1 MAFFTL
7 LAIFAVSAGVAYSGI
22 QSAKKAAKAAADSM
36 AGVLVNKESNIEPIP
51 VIYGERRVGG
61 VRVFVSTKDVSGGD
75 KNEYLYIALAMAE
88 GEVESITDIYID
100 DTPITDSKFTGLYTI
115 NVHTGADN
123 QAYDPLLTEAN
134 AGWSSGHKLSGI
146 AYLAIKL
153 KWDQDAF
160 GGVPDITAV
169 VKGRKVY
176 DPSSGNT
183 AYSNNPALCIRDY
196 LTNNRYG
203 KGLPASAIDDTAFIS
218 AAADCEQSVTFYA
231 NGTTGKIFECNAV
244 LQTDE
249 TLFDNI
255 KTMLGGCRG
264 FLPYNQGR
272 YSLIIDKARSSVFA
286 FDKETIIDGITIKGE
301 SKEDKF
307 NRVIVKFANPDVDYQ
322 PDQAVWPDSGST
334 EEATFL
340 AEDNGTLLVEDLSL
354 DTVTNYYAARDLAR
368 VLLKRS
374 RNALRTSFKAT
385 SEALQ
390 LSVGDV
396 VTVTHETP
404 AWVAKPF
411 QVEEITLD
419 YDGTCNVSLLEY
431 DPSIYTYDLSAEQ
444 KSYPDTALPNP
455 FSVAPPTALV
465 ATSTTVVADDGT
477 LLPSLRLNWTKSADS
492 FVNRYEVQYQR
503 GAAIIDLGSIADNYD
518 ASENYGLITVAASIL
533 LDYGSIDEEVPI
545 DEPDYN
551 STFVT
556 TTQYIMKSVTPSS
569 NYNIRIR
576 AVNDLGVRSNWVTIS
591 GLAEGDTDA
600 PAIPDSVTA
609 AGGLKE
615 ITLSWVPPTD
625 PDYSHVEVWENA
637 VNNFATASKVAVGG
651 GDSYTRTGIGYNVLK
666 YYWLKAVDYSGNISD
681 ESSVAS
687 ATTLFVDTDSF
698 SQAVNDL
705 FSESGAYGIEPVSSL
720 PASGDFNGQIKYHTT
735 ENKLYR
741 WDSATS
747 AWTDDIFSIES
758 GTVDAASFASG
769 IEPISILTALPNPS
783 GYTGPKLVFLTT
795 DNKIYRYTGSA
806 WTSEIPA
813 ADVAGVFASANF
825 PNDLRPIEIVTAL
838 PTTGNFQGRQVFL
851 TTDNKTYRYDGTAF
865 IATIA
870 TTDLQG
876 TIASTQLASAA
887 VTNAKIAV
895 NAIQGDVIAAG
906 AITAA
911 KILDGAISE
920 LKLANDA
927 VTNAKI
933 ATDAITADVI
943 AAGAITSDAITAGAI
958 TSLKLAD
965 DAVTNAKIA
974 VDAVQG
980 DVIAANAITADKLLD
995 GAVSEL
1001 KIATDAV
1008 TTAKIAVDAITA
1020 DVIAAG
1026 AITET
1031 KIATD
1036 AVTNAKIAIDAV
1048 QGDVIAAGAITENK
1062 IGAAAIT
1069 TAKIATDAITAD
1081 VIAAGAIT
1089 ETKIGAAA
1097 ITTAK
1102 LANDAVTSDIIAAA
1116 AITETKIASDSI
1128 TTAKIAADAIT
1139 ADQLAADSVTANS
1152 IIANAITSAK
1162 IDTGAV
1168 TADSIAANSITT
1180 AKIAA
1185 DAITADEIAADAVT
1199 ANAIIANAI
1208 TTSKIAAGA
1217 ITADEIAANAITTAK
1232 IAADAITADQIAADA
1247 VTADSIAANTITA
1260 AKIATGAITADE
1272 IAANAIT
1279 SEKIAANTITADN
1292 IAADAITA
1300 SELAADSVT
1309 AVKIAAGAVVTD
1321 SLAADSITTAKIAAG
1336 AITAEEIAAAA
1347 ITTGKIAAGAVTAD
1361 EISANAI
1368 TSGKIAADTIVAADI
1383 AADAITATELSAG
1396 SVTTAKLDAAA
1407 ITSEKIAA
1415 GAITADTIAANAIT
1429 SAKIQAGAV
1438 VADSIAADA
1447 ITTAKIAAGAITA
1460 DEISAAAITAGKIAA
1475 DAVTATEIAANS
1487 ITAGKIAADAV
1498 TADSIASDSITSIK
1512 IAAGAITADE
1522 IATGAVTA
1530 DSISAGSI
1538 TTAAIA
1544 ADAITANLIA
1554 ADAITADKISAD
1566 AITADKIAANA
1577 ITSDKIDANA
1587 ITAGKIQAGA
1597 VGADAIAANSITAGL
1612 IAADAITTDKI
1623 AANSITA
1630 GLIAAAGVITDTAQ
1644 ISDAVITAANISN
1657 LAVTSAKISSLAVT
1671 SGKIASLAVDTFQ
1684 IRGNAVTI
1692 PSGST
1697 TTAPAYTEWGSGSTE
1712 TINGSSYYVPVL
1724 NSVAQWRTI
1733 SSITF
1738 TSAGG
1743 NVFLTFSGE
1752 LAAGVYTNDQESTL
1766 GRTNIQFQ
1774 ILRDATVIQTGFIKG
1789 NYVPI
1794 YSSLTLSL
1802 NLNRMIDNY
1811 GNAISVSAL
1820 DSTTVGSHTWS
1831 LRARPI
1837 LQEANY
1843 DDFVAANRNFS
1854 VSALEVKK

>member
-1 MAFFTL
+1 MSVL
-7 LAIFAVSAGVAYSGI
+7 PLIVLFAVSAGVAYSGI
-22 QSAKKAAKAAADSM
+22 QSAKRAAKAAADSM

-134 AGWSSGHKLSGI
+134 AGWSSDHKLSGI

-160 GGVPDITAV
+160 GGVPEITAV

-203 KGLPASAIDDTAFIS
+203 KGLPASAIDDTAFI
-218 AAADCEQSVTFYA
+218 AAATDCEQSVTFYA

-307 NRVIVKFANPDVDYQ
+307 NRVIVKFANPDVEYQ
-322 PDQAVWPDSGST
+322 PDQAVWPDAGST
-334 EEATFL
+334 EETTFL

-374 RNALRTSFKAT
+374 RNALRTQFKAT

-396 VTVTHETP
+396 VTVTHDTP

-411 QVEEITLD
+411 QVEEITLE

-477 LLPSLRLNWTKSADS
+477 LLPSLRLNWTASADS
-492 FVNRYEVQYQR
+492 FVSQYEVQYQR

-518 ASENYGLITVAASIL
+518 TSENYGLITAAASIL
-533 LDYGSIDEEVPI
+533 LDYGSIDEEVPT

-600 PAIPDSVTA
+600 PAIPDSVTSV
-609 AGGLKE
+609 GGLKE
-615 ITLSWVPPTD
+615 ITISWVPPTD
-625 PDYSHVEVWENA
+625 PDYSHVEVWENS
-637 VNNFATASKVAVGG
+637 VNNFATATKVAVGG
-651 GDSYTRTGIGYNVLK
+651 GDSYTRTGFGYNVLK
-666 YYWLKAVDYSGNISD
+666 YHWLKSVDYSGNVSD
-681 ESSVAS
+681 ESAVTS

-705 FSESGAYGIEPVSSL
+705 FAESGAYGIEPVSSL
-720 PASGDFNGQIKYHTT
+720 PATGDFNGQIKYHTT

-747 AWTDDIFSIES
+747 SWTDDIFSIEA

-769 IEPISILTALPNPS
+769 IEPISIVTTLPNPS

-795 DNKIYRYTGSA
+795 DNKIYRYTGSE

-813 ADVAGVFASANF
+813 ADLNGALASANF
-825 PNDLRPIEIVTAL
+825 PSNLRPIEIVASL

-851 TTDNKTYRYDGTAF
+851 TTDNKTYRYDGSAF

-870 TTDLQG
+870 TVDLQG
-876 TIASTQLASAA
+876 TIASTQLAAAA

-911 KILDGAISE
+911 KILDGAIGE

-943 AAGAITSDAITAGAI
+943 ATGAITADAITAGAI

-974 VDAVQG
+974 IDAVQG
-980 DVIAANAITADKLLD
+980 DVIAASAITSDKLLD
-995 GAVSEL
+995 GAVNEL
-1001 KIATDAV
+1001 KIASNAV
-1008 TTAKIAVDAITA
+1008 TNAKIATNAVTA

-1031 KIATD
+1031 KIASD
-1036 AVTNAKIAIDAV
+1036 AVTNAKLAINAV
-1048 QGDVIAAGAITENK
+1048 QGDVIAAGAITEDK
-1062 IGAAAIT
+1062 IGA
-1069 TAKIATDAITAD
+1069 DA
-1081 VIAAGAIT
+1081 V
-1089 ETKIGAAA
+1089 
-1097 ITTAK
+1097 TTAK
-1102 LANDAVTSDIIAAA
+1102 LANDAVTEDIIAAS
-1116 AITETKIASDSI
+1116 AITTTKIASDAI
-1128 TTAKIAADAIT
+1128 TTAKIAANAITASELSANSVTSDKIIANAITSAKISAGAVTASEIAANAITSAKIAADAIT
-1139 ADQLAADSVTANS
+1139 AD
-1152 IIANAITSAK
+1152 K
-1162 IDTGAV
+1162 
-1168 TADSIAANSITT
+1168 
-1180 AKIAA
+1180 
-1185 DAITADEIAADAVT
+1185 
-1199 ANAIIANAI
+1199 
-1208 TTSKIAAGA
+1208 
-1217 ITADEIAANAITTAK
+1217 
-1232 IAADAITADQIAADA
+1232 IAADA
-1247 VTADSIAANTITA
+1247 VTADAIAANTITA
-1260 AKIATGAITADE
+1260 SEIATGAITADE
-1272 IAANAIT
+1272 IAANSIT
-1279 SEKIAANTITADN
+1279 SAKIAANTITAGD
-1292 IAADAITA
+1292 IAANAITT
-1300 SELAADSVT
+1300 SELAADAVT
-1309 AVKIAAGAVVTD
+1309 ADNIAAGAVVTE

-1336 AITAEEIAAAA
+1336 AITADEIAAAA

-1368 TSGKIAADTIVAADI
+1368 TSGKIAANTIVAADI
-1383 AADAITATELSAG
+1383 AADAITASELAAG
-1396 SVTTAKLDAAA
+1396 AVTTAKLDAAA

-1415 GAITADTIAANAIT
+1415 GAITSDTIAANAIT

-1438 VADSIAADA
+1438 VADTIAADA

-1460 DEISAAAITAGKIAA
+1460 AEIAAAAITAGKIAA
-1475 DAVTATEIAANS
+1475 DAVTATN
-1487 ITAGKIAADAV
+1487 IAADAV
-1498 TADSIASDSITSIK
+1498 TADAIAANAVTADSIAANSITTVK
-1512 IAAGAITADE
+1512 IAADAITSNE

-1538 TTAAIA
+1538 STAAIA

-1554 ADAITADKISAD
+1554 ANAVTAESIAADSITSA
-1566 AITADKIAANA
+1566 KIAA
-1577 ITSDKIDANA
+1577 DAV
-1587 ITAGKIQAGA
+1587 TAGAIQAGA
-1597 VGADAIAANSITAGL
+1597 IGADAIAANAVT
-1612 IAADAITTDKI
+1612 ADAILAGAIQTDKI
-1623 AANSITA
+1623 AANSITG
-1630 GLIAAAGVITDTAQ
+1630 GLIAASGVITNTAQ
-1644 ISDAVITAANISN
+1644 IGNAVIEAANIQDGAVTNLKIGSVIQSTAYVSGLAGWKIDKGGDAEFN
-1657 LAVTSAKISSLAVT
+1657 DAVFRGTLTAASGTLGEIDLATGGDIKSGQTAFNTGTGFFLGDVAGTPKFSIGDPNGANLRWTGTQLIIENQTRIVEYGSEVLAVTTKGGQTNL
-1671 SGKIASLAVDTFQ
+1671 
-1684 IRGNAVTI
+1684 
-1692 PSGST
+1692 
-1697 TTAPAYTEWGSGSTE
+1697 
-1712 TINGSSYYVPVL
+1712 SSYVKAAEITVGVEG
-1724 NSVAQWRTI
+1724 SVNAKFTI
-1733 SSITF
+1733 
-1738 TSAGG
+1738 AGG
-1743 NVFLTFSGE
+1743 NSSTTAYGRIYKN
-1752 LAAGVYTNDQESTL
+1752 GV
-1766 GRTNIQFQ
+1766 
-1774 ILRDATVIQTGFIKG
+1774 A
-1789 NYVPI
+1789 
-1794 YSSLTLSL
+1794 YSSVSSKYNTGYSEFTKTVTD
-1802 NLNRMIDNY
+1802 IDSGDTIELWIRSNSS
-1811 GNAISVSAL
+1811 GRVAFW
-1820 DSTTVGSHTWS
+1820 GSFGLYVTEG
-1831 LRARPI
+1831 A
-1837 LQEANY
+1837 
-1843 DDFVAANRNFS
+1843 VAAVTFD
-1854 VSALEVKK
+1854 